1 MINMKR
7 RFGFIHEK
15 LEIKVLILYI
25 LRRLSEGIPIDMLA
39 ELTLFDDGISY
50 FDFSECVEELVL
62 SGQISFKNNLYS
74 ITKKG
79 ARNAEVTEV
88 SLPASV
94 RQHASTAVATVRSSQ
109 NRESMIKTLHMSN
122 DDGTCTAILSMSDG
136 LGDVIKIE
144 LNNLSE
150 QQAVKLEN
158 GFHKNAEKSYN
169 ALIKSI
175 LN

>member
-1 MINMKR
+1 MKC
-7 RFGFIHEK
+7 RFGFIHDK
-15 LEIKVLILYI
+15 PGIRVLILYI
-25 LRRLSEGIPIDMLA
+25 LRRISVGISIDMLA
-39 ELTLFDDGISY
+39 ELILCDDGISY
-50 FDFSECVEELVL
+50 FDLMECVGELVS
-62 SGQISFKNNLYS
+62 SGNISFKNNLYL

-79 ARNAEVTEV
+79 ARNAKVTED

-94 RQHASTAVATVRSSQ
+94 RQHASTALATVRSTQ
-109 NRESMIKTLHMSN
+109 NRDSMIKTMHMSN
-122 DDGTCTAILSMSDG
+122 EDGTCTAILSMSDG

-144 LNNLSE
+144 LHSLSE